1 MVRVAGWKNGRLKRE
16 EDLSAA
22 FLEVTSFWRSI
33 AMVCASHMP
42 WSSKGGKPKT
52 SSSPF
57 CYPNVLVGP
66 LNKFRMTGRRI
77 PTAFMLRCDVYM
89 PRRSSSR
96 PTMLLKFAAF
106 LFFNCY
112 NIRPMFNTC
121 IYRVN
126 VTLRKS
132 CRLYMHRTVT
142 VRQKRSSILEHIRD
156 LIIGWDYV
164 ATFFPMQLTTWLGA
178 LSANDMNL
186 RRVGSPLLNCR
197 DYRKRD

>member
-1 MVRVAGWKNGRLKRE
+1 MKEWKIEKRRRLERCVLRG
-16 EDLSAA
+16 DILLAIDRDGLCITYA
-22 FLEVTSFWRSI
+22 LEL
-33 AMVCASHMP
+33 
-42 WSSKGGKPKT
+42 KGGKPKT

-142 VRQKRSSILEHIRD
+142 VSQKRSSILEHIRD

-164 ATFFPMQLTTWLGA
+164 ATFFPMQLTT
-178 LSANDMNL
+178 
-186 RRVGSPLLNCR
+186 
-197 DYRKRD
+197 